1 MTARPEA
8 PTLDD
13 DKHAKMRDMVMTW
26 EEISDELIWGD
37 YDVNGP
43 DIQKIDPDRLE
54 AFCKR
59 FPHFEGQLRSFVD
72 DWNREPMITQEM
84 LAAIE
89 HTEVSQEEIDKS
101 WRSAKRI
108 LDFYTKLR
116 SVEKERDE
124 LRGRLRAIEQ
134 AAVTPNEV
142 WEFEGDFYTHEHGC
156 VNNRDSAELLMYLT
170 KRIRAIEQ
178 SAGMPDKVQRF
189 DRLSYT
195 DSSVRIDVVAA
206 IDYDALAD
214 HTLHLADKLARM
226 EALLR
231 EPDEEM
237 FNALTDRMWKDHTSS
252 TVWKAMSAALLAKLE
267 KEK

>member
-1 MTARPEA
+1 MTENDVILSSLGHDKITARHEA

-26 EEISDELIWGD
+26 GEISDELIWGD

-124 LRGRLRAIEQ
+124 LRGRLLSIEQ
-134 AAVTPNEV
+134 A
-142 WEFEGDFYTHEHGC
+142 
-156 VNNRDSAELLMYLT
+156 
-170 KRIRAIEQ
+170 
-178 SAGMPDKVQRF
+178 AGMPDKVKRF

-206 IDYDALAD
+206 TDYDKLTD

-226 EALLR
+226 EALMR

-237 FNALTDRMWKDHTSS
+237 RYERS
-252 TVWKAMSAALLAKLE
+252 
-267 KEK
+267 

>member
-1 MTARPEA
+1 MTENDVILSSLGHDKITARHEA

-124 LRGRLRAIEQ
+124 LRGRLLSIEQ
-134 AAVTPNEV
+134 AA
-142 WEFEGDFYTHEHGC
+142 
-156 VNNRDSAELLMYLT
+156 
-170 KRIRAIEQ
+170 
-178 SAGMPDKVQRF
+178 GMPEPEAYMNTRNDC
-189 DRLSYT
+189 T
-195 DSSVRIDVVAA
+195 SVEFQYIEGEGWAHKPLYGPDL
-206 IDYDALAD
+206 LA
-214 HTLHLADKLARM
+214 HCLHLADKLARM
-226 EALLR
+226 EALMR

-237 FNALTDRMWKDHTSS
+237 RYERS
-252 TVWKAMSAALLAKLE
+252 
-267 KEK
+267 